1 MVEEVAVTATTLAAA
16 ESAPDLSPAPSPAS
30 PSPSPSSA
38 SPSPSSSPLSA
49 SALPPPENSGAVL
62 FAARP
67 SLIREMN
74 EQLLLEHLRQRGA
87 CSRAELSPVSALS
100 NPPVSLSL
108 HNVERAG

>member
-67 SLIREMN
+67 SLIRALN
-74 EQLLLEHLRQRGA
+74 EQLLLEHLPPRGA
-87 CSRAELSPVSALS
+87 SSRAQLSRVSRLSQPTVSVALD
-100 NPPVSLSL
+100 NFARPC
-108 HNVERAG
+108 